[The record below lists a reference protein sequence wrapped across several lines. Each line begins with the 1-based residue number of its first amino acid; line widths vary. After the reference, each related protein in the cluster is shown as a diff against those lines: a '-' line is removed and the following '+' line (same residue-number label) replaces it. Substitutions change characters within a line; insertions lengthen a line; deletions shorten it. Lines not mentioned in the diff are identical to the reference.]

1 MICLRCGCEIQP
13 GELLANKLRTSAM
26 KYEYLGAVLEGYEID
41 QHRSADDCMVAL
53 RRKEIELAAK
63 RSEEHETQ

>member
-13 GELLANKLRTSAM
+13 G
-26 KYEYLGAVLEGYEID
+26 LGAWIMDDGERID
-41 QHRSADDCMVAL
+41 IHAGDDCMVAL

>member
-13 GELLANKLRTSAM
+13 GEPR
-26 KYEYLGAVLEGYEID
+26 AVVPTNAAFGLWSPWITEIE
-41 QHRSADDCMVAL
+41 QHSHHDGCMVTL
-53 RRKEIELAAK
+53 RRKEVELAAK